1 MTTRVAPHMGAWI
14 ETDYST
20 DTTSRQR
27 VAPHMGAWIETRRF
41 RKYIPDVIKSHP
53 TWVRGL
59 KLSLKPFYQICEVS
73 HPTWVRGLKHQ
84 TFVRF
89 FRRRR
94 SHPTWVRGLKHE
106 RDNFRL
112 AMRIKSHPTWVR
124 GLKQFLRSVTYTCK
138 RVAPHMGAWIET
150 SNRFIIG
157 CI

>member
-1 MTTRVAPHMGAWI
+1 VRGLKPVFFRPCAAGPAVAPHMGAWI

-73 HPTWVRGLKHQ
+73 HPTWVRGLKH
-84 TFVRF
+84 
-89 FRRRR
+89 
-94 SHPTWVRGLKHE
+94 E

-124 GLKQFLRSVTYTCK
+124 GLKLLRAFCK
-138 RVAPHMGAWIET
+138 NATVSSHPTWVRGLKRKYAKLENT
-150 SNRFIIG
+150 E
-157 CI
+157 

>member
-73 HPTWVRGLKHQ
+73 HPTWVRGLKLLRAFCKNA
-84 TFVRF
+84 TVS
-89 FRRRR
+89 
-94 SHPTWVRGLKHE
+94 SHPTWVRGLKRKYAKLE
-106 RDNFRL
+106 N
-112 AMRIKSHPTWVR
+112 T
-124 GLKQFLRSVTYTCK
+124 
-138 RVAPHMGAWIET
+138 E
-150 SNRFIIG
+150 
-157 CI
+157 